1 MGDDVVIMR
10 ILLVHNY
17 YGSTA
22 PSGENRVFEAERAL
36 LERHGHEVATY
47 VRHSD
52 EIRTG
57 GIWARMWGKIKGAC
71 CTIGN
76 PFAAWALAKK
86 CRAFRPDIVHFHN
99 TFPLISPLAVWAAS
113 RYAPVVMTLHNYRTM
128 CAAGVPMRNGKVC
141 SRCLDKRRVWD
152 AIGHRCYRGSLL
164 ATLPLAV
171 NIALYRRLL
180 PRWVSRFIVL
190 SGFQK
195 RKMVECGWPEEKIV
209 VKGNSVETG
218 RYGVTDG
225 GRTNQ
230 LLFVGRLSDEKGVAT
245 LIEAFR
251 LLHGRMEDGSAATF
265 STGFTG
271 LAGEIV
277 SSHRDAET
285 KRHGDGMV
293 GRDVPSQGLKLVLI
307 GDGDGRGA
315 YESLAKGLDAE
326 FWGGQS
332 STVVRKA
339 MAESKALVLS
349 SECWETFGLSAVE
362 AMAEGTPCVVSDLGA
377 LPDIV
382 RNGRLGEVFSAGN
395 VASLA
400 DAIVRLL
407 SRPDYDELCRTV
419 RREAETRHSEE
430 ANCRRLMEIYDVVRG
445 V

>member
-1 MGDDVVIMR
+1 MR

-17 YGSTA
+17 YGSSA

-57 GIWARMWGKIKGAC
+57 GVWARTWGKVKGAF

-76 PFAAWALAKK
+76 PFAAWAVARK
-86 CRAFRPDIVHFHN
+86 CRAFKPDVVHFHN
-99 TFPLISPLAVWAAS
+99 TFPLVSPLAVWAAS

-152 AIGHRCYRGSLL
+152 SIGHRCYRDSLL

-180 PRWVSRFIVL
+180 SRWVSRFIVL

-218 RYGVTDG
+218 RRGVSDG

-230 LLFVGRLSDEKGVAT
+230 ILFVGRLSDEKGVAT

-251 LLHGRMEDGSAATF
+251 M
-265 STGFTG
+265 
-271 LAGEIV
+271 V
-277 SSHRDAET
+277 SRC
-285 KRHGDGMV
+285 GDMA
-293 GRDVPSQGLKLVLI
+293 RALKLVLI
-307 GDGDGRGA
+307 GDGERRGA
-315 YESLAKGLDAE
+315 YEALAKGLAVE

-332 STVVRKA
+332 SAVVRKA
-339 MAESKALVLS
+339 MAVSRALILP
-349 SECWETFGLSAVE
+349 SEWWETFGLSAVE

-382 RNGRLGEVFSAGN
+382 RNGRLGEVFAAGD
-395 VASLA
+395 ATSLA
-400 DAIVRLL
+400 DAIGRLL
-407 SRPDYDELCRTV
+407 SRPDYDELRRAV
-419 RREAETRHSEE
+419 RYEAETRHSEE
-430 ANCRRLMEIYDVVRG
+430 ANYRRLMEVYNGTIARAVHDKCLQ
-445 V
+445 